1 MTPRSTI
8 GLIAA
13 AATLFVLMAPTG
25 ATAYYGNAA
34 DGTAG
39 AQLVSADYRRLE
51 QADATTRFAAISA
64 DGRYVALDTF
74 ARNFFADD
82 DPDPPGKFRSGGIFR
97 FDLQTRGLEKVAD
110 GNLMNEADG
119 GFVRR
124 GASNPSISADGRYV
138 AFATAERLVA
148 GDANDSIDVY
158 VRDMTLPLQP
168 GGACAPGPACAYR
181 LASARDGG
189 EVPATYGTPANP
201 FPGSNPGADISRGVA
216 ISADGQKVVF
226 RTEAP
231 SDLPAQPTPDTPAG
245 QLFVRDMAAR
255 TTTLVTATRDP
266 GTGAMTTQPAG
277 GAVGAGISA
286 DGTTV
291 AWTGSNAAQQT
302 RFLGGEI
309 QEAGFLYYLWRRLAD
324 GPAAPTRRVTGIAD
338 PDDPGCPPA
347 ASNFFDGTSTG
358 PCFGPLTD
366 QEGSRAG
373 ISSLLPALSGDGYS
387 VAFLT
392 GSGLR
397 PTEFPGTTLDL
408 FLTDMRAG
416 TSRKSGTVELTRAP
430 ISGDPAA
437 GPPLTSLAMSSGGR
451 YLAITSSRT
460 QFTLPALGLLGAPR
474 AVPGINE
481 LYMVDLQSRTI
492 ERVTHS
498 TEGGDIGGSVQ
509 DGVTVSADGSRVA
522 FTSFA
527 GNLFYGDA
535 NPNPD
540 AFVATRLPD
549 AAGEG
554 SGAAVADGGSGSW
567 VKVSRA
573 GPRVFVRA
581 KTKAA
586 GIVVLTISVPAAG
599 TIEAVARARAGKP
612 PRLHTIA
619 ARKTRARGRGSFNVV
634 MRAAPRF
641 RARLGKGSRLSSRVS
656 VTFTP
661 AAGGRKLRA
670 STPVS
675 FSG

>member
-1 MTPRSTI
+1 MTPRSLI
-8 GLIAA
+8 GLVAATVAIFVLVAPAGAA
-13 AATLFVLMAPTG
+13 AR
-25 ATAYYGNAA
+25 YGNA

-51 QADATTRFAAISA
+51 QADATTRFAAISG

-82 DPDPPGKFRSGGIFR
+82 DPDPPGGFRSGGIFR
-97 FDLQTRGLEKVAD
+97 FDLETKGLEKVAD

-119 GFVRR
+119 SFVRR

-138 AFATAERLVA
+138 AFATAEQLVPA
-148 GDANDSIDVY
+148 DANDNIDVY
-158 VRDMTLPLQP
+158 VRDMTVPLQP
-168 GGACAPGPACAYR
+168 GGACTPGPACAYR

-201 FPGSNPGADISRGVA
+201 FPGSNPGADVSRGVA

-231 SDLPAQPTPDTPAG
+231 SDLPARPTADTPAG
-245 QLFVRDMAAR
+245 QLFVRDMAAQ
-255 TTTLVTATRDP
+255 TTTLVTAIRDS
-266 GTGAMTTQPAG
+266 GTGAMTAQPAG

-309 QEAGFLYYLWRRLAD
+309 QEPGFLYYLWRRVAD
-324 GPAAPTRRVTGIAD
+324 GPTAPTRRVTGIAD

-408 FLTDMRAG
+408 FLTDMRPG
-416 TSRKSGTVELTRAP
+416 ITRKSATVELTRAP

-451 YLAITSSRT
+451 YLAITTSRT
-460 QFTLPALGLLGAPR
+460 QFALPALGLLGAPR

-509 DGVTVSADGSRVA
+509 DGVTVSADGGRVA

-535 NPNPD
+535 NPSPD

-549 AAGEG
+549 AAAEG
-554 SGAAVADGGSGSW
+554 GGPAAAGGGGSSS

-573 GPRVFVRA
+573 GPRVFVRGKA
-581 KTKAA
+581 KAA

-599 TIEAVARARAGKP
+599 TIEAVARGRAGKP
-612 PRLHTIA
+612 PRLRTIA
-619 ARKTRARGRGSFNVV
+619 ARKTRARGKGSFNVV

-641 RARLGKGSRLSSRVS
+641 RARLSKGSKLSARVS
-656 VTFTP
+656 VTFAP

>member
-1 MTPRSTI
+1 MTLRSLA
-8 GLIAA
+8 GLAAA
-13 AATLFVLMAPTG
+13 AATLVVLVTPTG
-25 ATAYYGNAA
+25 AAAAYGNGETGA
-34 DGTAG
+34 AG

-97 FDLQTRGLEKVAD
+97 FDLQTKGLEKVAD

-119 GFVRR
+119 GFLRR

-138 AFATAERLVA
+138 AFATAQQLVA
-148 GDANDSIDVY
+148 ADGNDNIDVY
-158 VRDMTLPLQP
+158 VRDMTVPLQP
-168 GGACAPGPACAYR
+168 GGACVPGPGCAYR
-181 LASARDGG
+181 LASARDGS
-189 EVPATYGTPANP
+189 EVPAAYGVPANP
-201 FPGSNPGADISRGVA
+201 FPGSNPGADLSRGVA

-231 SDLPAQPTPDTPAG
+231 SDLPAQPTADTPPG
-245 QLFVRDMAAR
+245 QLFVRDLAAQ
-255 TTTLVTATRDP
+255 TTTLVTAVRDG
-266 GTGAMTTQPAG
+266 GTGSMTAQPAG
-277 GAVGAGISA
+277 GAVGAAISA

-309 QEAGFLYYLWRRLAD
+309 QEPAFLYYLWRRVAD
-324 GPAAPTRRVTGIAD
+324 GPTAPTRRITGIAD

-347 ASNFFDGTSTG
+347 SSNFFDGTSTG

-392 GSGLR
+392 GSGPR

-408 FLTDMRAG
+408 FLTDMRPG
-416 TSRKSGTVELTRAP
+416 ITRKSGTVELTRAP

-451 YLAITSSRT
+451 YLALTTSRT
-460 QFTLPALGLLGAPR
+460 QFTLPALGLLGASR

-492 ERVTHS
+492 ERVTHA
-498 TEGGDIGGSVQ
+498 TDGADIGGSVQ
-509 DGVTVSADGSRVA
+509 DGVTLTADGSRVA

-527 GNLFYGDA
+527 GNLFFGDA
-535 NPNPD
+535 NPSPD

-549 AAGEG
+549 AATAGPGSAG
-554 SGAAVADGGSGSW
+554 SGGGASS
-567 VKVSRA
+567 VKVSRS

-586 GIVVLTISVPAAG
+586 GVVVLTISVPAAG
-599 TIEAVARARAGKP
+599 KIEAVARGRVGKP
-612 PRLHTIA
+612 PRLRTIA
-619 ARKTRARGRGSFNVV
+619 ARKTRARGKGSFNVV
-634 MRAAPRF
+634 MRAAPSF
-641 RARLGKGSRLSSRVS
+641 RPRLSKGTELSARVS
-656 VTFTP
+656 VTFSP

-670 STPVS
+670 STAAS
-675 FSG
+675 FSR